1 MGDIVQKVTTD
12 LTFGQNGV
20 LVPPGTVI
28 NIDVTKGDFNDS
40 NTPNLA
46 DVGSAVVN
54 VPVAV
59 APIAPT
65 GPNPTMPQQV
75 GPGVFQT
82 TAGYVAPGGALFVAE
97 GSEAARE
104 VAAVGQTI
112 GDVEEEGPVRRQAAE
127 GTGDATTSVISRQPA
142 VVPLGSEP
150 GKLDDAEHRELEE
163 LRQFRT
169 QALAAGSSTVGT
181 TGAAPVE
188 NGQNSGQTGGEG
200 DVTFRPDVVIDGT
213 VPEVAKRLE
222 GLNREQ
228 LLAVKDAEQDRE
240 QPRTGVTSAID
251 GLIAKLDEDAA
262 QA

>member
-20 LVPPGTVI
+20 LLPPGSII
-28 NIDVTKGDFNDS
+28 NIDVTKGDFNDK

-46 DVGSAVVN
+46 DVGDAVVN

-75 GPGVFQT
+75 PPGVF
-82 TAGYVAPGGALFVAE
+82 
-97 GSEAARE
+97 
-104 VAAVGQTI
+104 QTI
-112 GDVEEEGPVRRQAAE
+112 GDVEEEGPVRRQPSEA
-127 GTGDATTSVISRQPA
+127 TGDATTGP
-142 VVPLGSEP
+142 
-150 GKLDDAEHRELEE
+150 
-163 LRQFRT
+163 
-169 QALAAGSSTVGT
+169 
-181 TGAAPVE
+181 APVE

-200 DVTFRPDVVIDGT
+200 DVTFRPDDVIDGT

-222 GLNREQ
+222 GLSREQ

-240 QPRTGVTSAID
+240 QPRVGVTSAID
-251 GLIAKLDEDAA
+251 ALITKLDEDAA